1 MLASPLGITF
11 SSRKRE
17 LTSYPR
23 PTRLSYP
30 DPRRGPLLKAG
41 AGIALTAPAGPLS
54 AGSVERAI
62 RRVRSWG
69 WRPLLGE
76 HATRRAG
83 FLAGDDPQR
92 AADLNRAI
100 RDPATD
106 AVWCLRGGYGTMR
119 LLERIGWDLWAE
131 RALPLIGF
139 SDNTALHLA
148 LRRRGVVSLHGP
160 HAGTAELPAFA
171 ERCLRE
177 VLTSP
182 VAAGTLPFP
191 AGARE
196 GVRTLRPGVAEGP
209 LVGGNLAL
217 LAATLGTPYEI
228 RAEGAILFLEEV
240 GEAPYRVDRMLTQLR
255 LAGVLDSAAGVAIGA
270 FSNCDG
276 PEGTG
281 APEVIAERCSALS
294 VPVVAGLPFGHVAE
308 SWTLP
313 LGVPVRLDATA
324 GTLTLLQPA
333 LGGGAAV
340 ATSIALQGK
349 G

>member
-1 MLASPLGITF
+1 
-11 SSRKRE
+11 
-17 LTSYPR
+17 
-23 PTRLSYP
+23 LSYP
-30 DPRRGPLLKAG
+30 DLRRGPLLKAG

-83 FLAGDDPQR
+83 FLAGDDHQR

-100 RDPATD
+100 RDLATD

-119 LLERIGWDLWAE
+119 LLDAVEWDAWAE
-131 RALPLIGF
+131 RALPFIGF

-160 HAGTAELPAFA
+160 HAGAAELSAFA

-182 VAAGTLPFP
+182 IAAGTLPFP

-196 GVRTLRPGVAEGP
+196 SVRTLRPGVAEGP

-217 LAATLGTPYEI
+217 LAATLGTPFAI
-228 RAEGAILFLEEV
+228 RAEGAIVFLEEI

-255 LAGVLDSAAGVAIGA
+255 LAGVLDRAAGVAIGA
-270 FSNCDG
+270 FSGCDG
-276 PEGTG
+276 VDG
-281 APEVIAERCSALS
+281 ADAAEVVAERCASLG
-294 VPVVAGLPFGHVAE
+294 VPVLAGLPFGHVAE

-313 LGVPVRLDATA
+313 LGVPAHLDATA
-324 GTLTLLQPA
+324 GTLALLEPA
-333 LGGGAAV
+333 LGGGGTV
-340 ATSIALQGK
+340 GTSIAPEEK